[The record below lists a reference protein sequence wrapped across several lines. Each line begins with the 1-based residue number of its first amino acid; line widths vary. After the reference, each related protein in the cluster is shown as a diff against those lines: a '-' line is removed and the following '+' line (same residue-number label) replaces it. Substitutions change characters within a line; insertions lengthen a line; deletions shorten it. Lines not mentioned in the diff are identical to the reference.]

1 MLKGNQML
9 GIFLKKNREKLNI
22 SQTELAK
29 ILNIPPSY
37 ISQFELDERVPNIKL
52 LLQMVSVLKINL
64 KKTLFL
70 AKETKL
76 KRIKKRIE
84 RNYNS

>member
-29 ILNIPPSY
+29 MLNIPPSY
-37 ISQFELDERVPNIKL
+37 ISQFELDERVPNVKL
-52 LLQMVSVLKINL
+52 LSQIASILKINL

-76 KRIKKRIE
+76 NRIKKRIE